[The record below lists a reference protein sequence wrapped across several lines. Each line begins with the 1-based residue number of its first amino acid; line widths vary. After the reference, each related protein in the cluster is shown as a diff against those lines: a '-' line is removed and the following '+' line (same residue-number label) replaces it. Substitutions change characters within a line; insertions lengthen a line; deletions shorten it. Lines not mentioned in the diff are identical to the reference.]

1 VTVGIERAAVERVVI
16 AGGGFAGLAAGI
28 ALAAKGC
35 QVEVYERADESRE
48 LFAGVVLSP
57 NGIVAADLLSPEL
70 GRRLRELGEANPA
83 DVAYPMVDHRGR
95 VLSAQPPGDL
105 VAQWGAP
112 LQTIFRDEAHG
123 AVLRAASDCGVK
135 VFTGR
140 TVTGFSQ
147 DPGGV
152 VVLLSDGGVTDA
164 DLLVGADGAYSTVR
178 AQLLGDGPPRYC
190 GYSSVRGVL
199 TDPRVLAEYRRTF
212 PIGSM
217 CGGRGVHIC
226 MAVLPGNRLY
236 WSAVIKA
243 AAGEWPAKDGATAKA
258 DLLARL
264 SGWVAPVRE
273 MITATDPDVLVALDI
288 VDRDPR
294 PPWSRGRV
302 VLVGDAAHPMT
313 PALGQGINTSFEDA
327 VVLAGALAAAR
338 TVDEALAA
346 YEAERLPR
354 CTKVVKQSRMI
365 ANMATVRNPVG
376 AWLRDRS
383 MTMVSKMF
391 DPDAAN
397 RMLYA
402 YRPSTR

>member
-1 VTVGIERAAVERVVI
+1 MQVCI
-16 AGGGFAGLAAGI
+16 AGAGFAGLATGI
-28 ALAAKGC
+28 ALAGKGF
-35 QVEVYERADESRE
+35 QVEVYERADEGGE

-57 NGIVAADLLSPEL
+57 NGIVAADLLGEAL

-112 LQTIFRDEAHG
+112 LQTIFRDDAHEA
-123 AVLRAASDCGVK
+123 LRHAALEAGVK
-135 VFTGR
+135 IVTGR
-140 TVTGFSQ
+140 SVTGFSQ
-147 DPGGV
+147 DHA
-152 VVLLSDGGVTDA
+152 GVTVRLDDGVAAA
-164 DLLVGADGAYSTVR
+164 DVLADVLVGADGAYSTVR
-178 AQLLGDGPPRYC
+178 EQLLGDGPPRFC

-199 TDPRVLAEYRRTF
+199 TDPAVFAEYRRAY
-212 PIGSM
+212 PIGAM

-226 MAVLPGNRLY
+226 MAVLPGERLY
-236 WSAVIKA
+236 WSAVIKSKP
-243 AAGEWPAKDGATAKA
+243 GEWPGKDAPTAKA
-258 DLLARL
+258 DLLERL
-264 SGWVAPVRE
+264 SGWIEPVRR
-273 MITATDPDVLVALDI
+273 MITATDPGVLVALDI

-294 PPWSRGRV
+294 PPWSGGRV

-327 VVLAGALAAAR
+327 VVLASCLAGLSGCVSDGAVADTA
-338 TVDEALAA
+338 EAFAA
-346 YEAERLPR
+346 YEAERVPR
-354 CTKVVKQSRMI
+354 CAKVVKQSRMI
-365 ANMATVRNPVG
+365 ANMATVSNPVG

-383 MTMVSKMF
+383 MTMVSRMF

-402 YRPSTR
+402 YRPR